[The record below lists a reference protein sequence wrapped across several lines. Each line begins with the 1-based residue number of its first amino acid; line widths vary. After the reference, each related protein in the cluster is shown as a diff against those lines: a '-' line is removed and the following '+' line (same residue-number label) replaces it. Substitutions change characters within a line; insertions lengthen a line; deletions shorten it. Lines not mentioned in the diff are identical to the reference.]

1 MVEEGKEI
9 SSSVHRNESTL
20 TVPKELCVTS
30 QKKKSVELYEMPK
43 HFATFGCMI
52 KHWYQV
58 VKEKENTS
66 NKTWRKHLSGG
77 DKRRF
82 QRFARVIR
90 AYKTVLN
97 TGMQVTDAENKFDAY
112 YQENK
117 QSLAKLSDKFALEF
131 LK

>member
-1 MVEEGKEI
+1 MF
-9 SSSVHRNESTL
+9 T
-20 TVPKELCVTS
+20 
-30 QKKKSVELYEMPK
+30 QKKGSLELYEMPK

-52 KHWYQV
+52 KEWYQV
-58 VKEKENTS
+58 VKEQESTS
-66 NKTWRKHLSGG
+66 NKAWKKHLSSS

-117 QSLAKLSDKFALEF
+117 QSLAKLSDKFALEI